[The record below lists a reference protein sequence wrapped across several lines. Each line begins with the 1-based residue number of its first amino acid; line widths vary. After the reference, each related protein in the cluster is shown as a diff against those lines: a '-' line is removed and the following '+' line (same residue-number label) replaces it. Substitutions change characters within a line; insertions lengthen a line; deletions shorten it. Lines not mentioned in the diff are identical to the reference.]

1 MEGNEGSDTYYIT
14 NHTTTTDINNFAHD
28 RETDYLILG
37 QNLEDIDV
45 KRDGNDAVLWN
56 TDSSDKHLVKLK
68 DWFLSENYRHLAVKT
83 HDRLLSNISATGR
96 HGELELLPF
105 AFNGANSEDD
115 LTFDA
120 QEKGMSHV
128 LTLTGS
134 SHDDHLYGNDLDNQG
149 GSDTIT
155 GRNGKDVYL
164 LKDNSNAQAVISNID
179 ILFICVQSQHDVK
192 LAATG
197 NDLKIRS
204 KSCRSEVTIEE
215 WFLGE
220 DYRHLLLVPEDGEIL
235 NISTSGPDL
244 KLHVIM
250 VDLSF
255 QR

>member
-1 MEGNEGSDTYYIT
+1 M
-14 NHTTTTDINNFAHD
+14 
-28 RETDYLILG
+28 
-37 QNLEDIDV
+37 

-68 DWFLSENYRHLAVKT
+68 DWFLGENYRHLAVKT

-120 QEKGMSHV
+120 EEKGMSHV

-134 SHDDHLYGNDLDNQG
+134 SHDDHLYGNDLDNHIYAKG

-155 GRNGKDVYL
+155 GRNGKDVYI
-164 LKDNSNAQAVISNID
+164 LKDNSNAQAVISNIAPDRKTD
-179 ILFICVQSQHDVK
+179 ILFICAQTQHDIK
-192 LAATG
+192 LAATE

-244 KLHVIM
+244 NFMSSWLICLFKGEGNWLAGVEAG
-250 VDLSF
+250 
-255 QR
+255 